1 MNWEVFS
8 LDWSFSQLF
17 YSKLV
22 LPQFRPVKR
31 WKAWGRL
38 DFESQFCHKVAERP
52 HTSLFMIFLFI
63 QWELII
69 LAAQRL
75 NEIRCKQSTWIHVVW
90 WSLWLITDRSAFPS
104 STYSLSASKD
114 KDYLIHSL
122 SPRTSTWPLPYL
134 EGLQKCC
141 QSLNHFTKTLGAR
154 CFPEINFPIQNINM
168 MYKLQLHVE
177 LPPTKSQVY

>member
-52 HTSLFMIFLFI
+52 HTSLFMIFLFYSVRTDNTCCTTVK
-63 QWELII
+63 WDKTNK
-69 LAAQRL
+69 APDM
-75 NEIRCKQSTWIHVVW
+75 
-90 WSLWLITDRSAFPS
+90 WSGDLYDSSLTALLFPLLL
-104 STYSLSASKD
+104 THCQLLKD
-114 KDYLIHSL
+114 KDYLIHSCL
-122 SPRTSTWPLPYL
+122 PRTSHGLCHTL

-141 QSLNHFTKTLGAR
+141 RQSLNHFTKTLGAR